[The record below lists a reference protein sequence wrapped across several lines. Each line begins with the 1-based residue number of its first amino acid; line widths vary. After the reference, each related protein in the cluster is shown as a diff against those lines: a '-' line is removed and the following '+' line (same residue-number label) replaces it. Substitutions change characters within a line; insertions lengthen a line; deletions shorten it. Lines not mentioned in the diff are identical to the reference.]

1 MTITPGGY
9 TAIGLVVVAIFVYR
23 AKWYLGKALDS
34 RFAKMQKLESD
45 RERERIQEEE
55 LIMRGLRILSECDYE
70 LIYAL
75 KNGEHNGGIDSCLEN
90 VSKYKRDVDQW
101 IYARAAKY
109 GSI

>member
-1 MTITPGGY
+1 MTISTAGY
-9 TAIGLVVVAIFVYR
+9 AAIGVAVVAFVAYIL
-23 AKWYLGKALDS
+23 KWYLGKALDS
-34 RFAKMQKLESD
+34 RFAKMQKLEEE

-75 KNGEHNGGIDSCLEN
+75 KNGEHNGGIDSCMEN
-90 VSKYKRDVDQW
+90 VTQYKSDVDHW

-109 GSI
+109 SK

>member
-1 MTITPGGY
+1 MKLTVAGY
-9 TAIGLVVVAIFVYR
+9 AAIGVAVVWFVVYI

-34 RFAKMQKLESD
+34 RFARMQRAEDERD
-45 RERERIQEEE
+45 RERTKEEE

-75 KNGEHNGGIDSCLEN
+75 KNGQTNGGIDSCLEN
-90 VSKYKRDVDQW
+90 VSVYKKDVDQW

-109 GSI
+109 GK